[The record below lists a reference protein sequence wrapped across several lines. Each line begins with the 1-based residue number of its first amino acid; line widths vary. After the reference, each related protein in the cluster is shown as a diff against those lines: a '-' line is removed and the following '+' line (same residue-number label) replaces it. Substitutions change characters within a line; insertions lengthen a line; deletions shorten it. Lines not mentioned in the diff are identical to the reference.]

1 MAMMAAEPEAKKGA
15 FFYPTYLGI
24 INIHE
29 LGIPLGTNQYKEGV
43 WTFFIYQWD
52 YPLVMSK

>member
-29 LGIPLGTNQYKEGV
+29 LGIPLGTNRYKEGV
-43 WTFFIYQWD
+43 
-52 YPLVMSK
+52 